1 MEALIKK
8 ALGSDPI
15 IAPMLATWNGE
26 PAVFYQTAPPDKDR
40 GWSRIQY
47 PRVDYAVDWTYNPER
62 KADGAC
68 QINVWCLNNGE
79 TAFPEDIG
87 DAIRESLRDLFI
99 IGADG
104 ELYSLEWQRTDGFEA
119 GGQNEPL
126 TIGVTLS
133 FDILA
138 FPNQQTVS
146 PDPVAGLNTYIKAI
160 APDVLVAGVDVF
172 PELFRPLEDRPVVY
186 VRLVGDISAMRNSYA
201 VAWMDVSL
209 AVHIFAPHP
218 TMQKLAARQITNR
231 IALDGECKLDDGSP
245 MLIQRVAINTGANP
259 LRQGQITISGR
270 YGVLREPEKAPLL
283 NNPTM
288 RGEFQINGN

>member
-8 ALGSDPI
+8 ALESDQN
-15 IAPMLATWNGE
+15 IAPMLTTWNKE
-26 PAVFYQTAPPDKDR
+26 PAIFYQTAPPDKDR
-40 GWSRIQY
+40 GWASIQY
-47 PRVDYAVDWTYNPER
+47 PRIDYTVDWTYNPER

-99 IGADG
+99 TGTDG
-104 ELYSLEWQRTDGFEA
+104 ELYALEWQRTDGFEA

-138 FPNQQTVS
+138 FPKQQTFP
-146 PDPVAGLNTYIKAI
+146 PDPVEGLNAYIKAI
-160 APDVLVAGVDVF
+160 APDALVAGVDDL
-172 PELFRPLEDRPVVY
+172 PELCRPTEDQPVVY
-186 VRLVGDISAMRNSYA
+186 VRLAGDVSAMRNSYA

-218 TMQKLAARQITNR
+218 SMRQLAARQITNR
-231 IALDGECKLDDGSP
+231 IALDGECKLTDGSP

-259 LRQGQITISGR
+259 LRQGQLTISGR
-270 YGVLREPEKAPLL
+270 YGVLRVPEEAPLL
-283 NNPTM
+283 NNPHM
-288 RGEFQINGN
+288 RGVYRFNGN